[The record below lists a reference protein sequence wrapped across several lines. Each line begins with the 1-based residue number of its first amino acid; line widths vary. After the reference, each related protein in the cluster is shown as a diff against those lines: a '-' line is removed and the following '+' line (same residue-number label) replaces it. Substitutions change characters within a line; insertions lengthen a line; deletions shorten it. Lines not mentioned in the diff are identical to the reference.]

1 MYARI
6 ARFEGGS
13 PEIIEREVDHL
24 RRDIAATQTG
34 SATDPSMLALSRV
47 VDRVVMMVDRENDS
61 AATIVYCDSGEKLR
75 EADRILDSM
84 SPQSGEGRRA
94 SRDLFEVV
102 LDESLKAQQK
112 AA

>member
-6 ARFEGGS
+6 ARFEAGS
-13 PEIIEREVDHL
+13 PEVIEREVDRL

-34 SATDPSMLALSRV
+34 GATDPTMLALSRV
-47 VDRVVMMVDRENDS
+47 VDRVVMMVDRENAA
-61 AATIVYCDSGEKLR
+61 AATIVFCDSEEKLH
-75 EADRILDSM
+75 EADRILDGM

-94 SRDLFEVV
+94 SRDMFEVV
-102 LDESLKAQQK
+102 LDESPRAQQK

>member
-24 RRDIAATQTG
+24 RHDIAATQTG

-47 VDRVVMMVDRENDS
+47 VDRVVMMVDREN
-61 AATIVYCDSGEKLR
+61 AAAAMIVYCATEEKLR

-94 SRDLFEVV
+94 SRDMFEVV
-102 LDESLKAQQK
+102 LDESPRAKQK